1 MFLLISHA
9 GKTFAYRSKLP
20 LSSVE
25 KMTQASQS
33 PPTNNLPP
41 SLTGQRSSG
50 QLSLQSTTLSGC
62 QHIQFRHQPASSL
75 TLSSSF
81 FFLFLAFHFS
91 PSFSNIPNFY
101 FFSIFLRIY
110 VRKKQH
116 PLLDAVSFLVQFFLG
131 IFCTK
136 DFMHI
141 NIEIV
146 NTQQRKE

>member
-41 SLTGQRSSG
+41 GLTGQRSSG
-50 QLSLQSTTLSGC
+50 QQSYAL
-62 QHIQFRHQPASSL
+62 FF
-75 TLSSSF
+75 F

-101 FFSIFLRIY
+101 FLRIFLRIY

-136 DFMHI
+136 DFRHI

>member
-41 SLTGQRSSG
+41 GLTGQRSSG

-62 QHIQFRHQPASSL
+62 QHLQFRHQSASSL
-75 TLSSSF
+75 TLSFSF

-101 FFSIFLRIY
+101 FLRI
-110 VRKKQH
+110 
-116 PLLDAVSFLVQFFLG
+116 FFADL
-131 IFCTK
+131 CTK
-136 DFMHI
+136 KTASATGCCKFSCAVFSWHFLYK
-141 NIEIV
+141 
-146 NTQQRKE
+146 RF

>member
-41 SLTGQRSSG
+41 GLTGQRSSG
-50 QLSLQSTTLSGC
+50 QLSLQGTTLSGC
-62 QHIQFRHQPASSL
+62 QHLQFRHQPASSL

-81 FFLFLAFHFS
+81 
-91 PSFSNIPNFY
+91 SF
-101 FFSIFLRIY
+101 FFSLSTSPLRFPIYRIFIFSVFFCGFLHE
-110 VRKKQH
+110 KQH
-116 PLLDAVSFLVQFFLG
+116 PLLDAVSFLVQFFS
-131 IFCTK
+131 
-136 DFMHI
+136 
-141 NIEIV
+141 
-146 NTQQRKE
+146 